1 MRQRVAR
8 RNMLVLPRERV
19 QRMMSEKTKKLV
31 IVGMGTTARR
41 ILRFV
46 QGYNLYEVV
55 GFAVNAAYK
64 NCDEFFGF
72 PVYALEELTEEQR
85 REYCYFVAVQWNH
98 LNAQRRHIFEEC
110 TAMGLELVN
119 LISPLASTYAGEI
132 RGVNCWI
139 QDFVVMQ
146 TGAVVGDDCIVA
158 AGALLG
164 NESLVGSHCFIGAH
178 GAVGGNA
185 HIGEQCFVGINA
197 TVFPRVEIG
206 KKCILGAATAVKRN
220 VPDFS
225 RYSTSSDNIVIK
237 TYSEFE
243 VEGKLVAGMS
253 RR

>member
-1 MRQRVAR
+1 M
-8 RNMLVLPRERV
+8 P
-19 QRMMSEKTKKLV
+19 EKTKKLM
-31 IVGMGTTARR
+31 IVGMSTTARR
-41 ILRFV
+41 VLKFV
-46 QGYNLYEVV
+46 QGYNLYEVA

-64 NCDEFFGF
+64 NCDEFLGF
-72 PVYALEELTEEQR
+72 PVYALEDLTEEQR
-85 REYCYFVAVQWNH
+85 RGYCYFVAVQWNR
-98 LNAQRRHIFEEC
+98 LNSQRRHMFEEC
-110 TAMGLELVN
+110 MTMGVELVN
-119 LISPLASTYAGEI
+119 LISPLASIYAGEI

-146 TGAVVGDDCIVA
+146 TGAVVGADCIVA

-164 NESLVGSHCFIGAH
+164 NESLVESHCFIGVHA
-178 GAVGGNA
+178 AVGGNA

-197 TVFPRVEIG
+197 TVFPRVEVG

-237 TYSEFE
+237 TYSESE
-243 VEGKLVAGMS
+243 IESKLIAGMS